1 VAGLAWLAAMLLA
14 AAIGLTMLL
23 LPVLV
28 LTLLLLALLVLAL
41 LLQVGLIRHDEAV
54 IVLGVLEVVLGHDA
68 IAGRVRVAR
77 ELEILLVDMVR
88 VAADLHIRPVR
99 INRAV
104 NVEDLIL
111 ALLAALVARTAT
123 AAAAT
128 AAVVLAAA
136 AATATLVVVVVGSR
150 SHVHWEFRLTLSFKS
165 KNLFCRWQPT
175 LLSCPPA
182 LMSSGLNGLPGR
194 PVCDPWPA
202 AM

>member
-1 VAGLAWLAAMLLA
+1 VAGLTWLAAMLLA
-14 AAIGLTMLL
+14 TAIGLTMLL

-28 LTLLLLALLVLAL
+28 LALLLLALLLLAL
-41 LLQVGLIRHDEAV
+41 LLQVCLIRHDEAV

-77 ELEILLVDMVR
+77 ELEILLVDVVR

-111 ALLAALVARTAT
+111 ALLAALVAWAAAT
-123 AAAAT
+123 AAAAAP
-128 AAVVLAAA
+128 AAVVLATP
-136 AATATLVVVVVGSR
+136 AATATLVVVVVVVGSR

-165 KNLFCRWQPT
+165 KKPVLP
-175 LLSCPPA
+175 LAADAAVLSACLDVVRIERLA
-182 LMSSGLNGLPGR
+182 WSSG
-194 PVCDPWPA
+194 V
-202 AM
+202 